1 MKYYAVKKGKV
12 PGIYNT
18 WAECQAQTKGFK
30 SASYKS
36 FTTLKE
42 AEAFIIPTAK
52 AIDPNGL
59 KMWTDGSAYFKEG
72 RAGYA
77 FLFEVKS
84 NVLYE
89 SYGRLDSGPYTSAH
103 SEIIAIIE
111 GLRYYE
117 HYYSGR
123 PLLVNSD
130 SEYVINTI
138 TDWGPSRKDW
148 TDREHADLLLPL
160 LKWLKDRPHITLEHV
175 SAHTG
180 LVFNERCDTLAKQGA
195 NTIK

>member
-30 SASYKS
+30 SASFKS
-36 FTTLKE
+36 FMSLKE
-42 AEAFIIPTAK
+42 AEAFIVPTNK
-52 AIDPNGL
+52 PVNPDGL
-59 KMWTDGSAYFKEG
+59 KMWTDGSAYFKER

-77 FLFEVKS
+77 FLFEIKE
-84 NVLYE
+84 NTLYE
-89 SYGRLDSGPYTSAH
+89 SYGRLDKGPYTSAH

-117 HYYSGR
+117 NHYVGQ
-123 PLLVNSD
+123 PLLVKSD

-148 TDREHADLLLPL
+148 TGKEHADLLYPL
-160 LKWLKDRPHITLEHV
+160 IQWLKVRPYISFEHV

-180 LVFNERCDTLAKQGA
+180 LVFNERCDTLAKRGA
-195 NTIK
+195 NG